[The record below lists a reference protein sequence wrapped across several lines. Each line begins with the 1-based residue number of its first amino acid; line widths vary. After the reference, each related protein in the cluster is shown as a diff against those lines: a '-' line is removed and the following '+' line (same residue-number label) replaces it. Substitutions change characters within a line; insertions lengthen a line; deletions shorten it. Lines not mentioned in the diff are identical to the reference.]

1 MVEKETLERYW
12 GETKKNML
20 TILFIWAIVS
30 YGAAIIAS
38 SLNSIVIFGFPM
50 GYYMGAQG
58 SITIFVL
65 LNLYNSVYQNKLDIK
80 YGVAEEE

>member
-30 YGAAIIAS
+30 YGAALIAS

-50 GYYMGAQG
+50 
-58 SITIFVL
+58 
-65 LNLYNSVYQNKLDIK
+65 
-80 YGVAEEE
+80 

>member
-1 MVEKETLERYW
+1 MVEKEILERYW

-20 TILFIWAIVS
+20 IILFIWAIVS
-30 YGAAIIAS
+30 YGAALIAS
-38 SLNSIVIFGFPM
+38 SLNSIVIFGFPL

-58 SITIFVL
+58 SIVVFVL

-80 YGVAEEE
+80 YDLAEEE